1 MTSKKCQLVYQFLL
15 YILWLISYTIKN
27 CLVTISSVVQSHA
40 LARRD
45 NSMRAGIEEDSE
57 WGFLLTSES
66 QKGVQPKKNAKN
78 DVCSKTLALGVK

>member
-1 MTSKKCQLVYQFLL
+1 
-15 YILWLISYTIKN
+15 
-27 CLVTISSVVQSHA
+27 
-40 LARRD
+40 
-45 NSMRAGIEEDSE
+45 MRAGIEEDSE